1 MRNGHH
7 LFEQMMSFSRGPKK
21 HSRLSGLYS
30 SFPSR
35 LSPLVKLTEQTAEAS
50 LELKCHKQSHRG
62 DHTGSQHTECASLCY
77 LWENKK
83 LLQGSQHTEGIY
95 FMDTCGPHRNQSL
108 QQGTDAKRH
117 PHAEGS
123 IIATA
128 PGKPEKLQWM
138 VSVFGIKVSGSL
150 FNEMNKQ
157 NKISRKYRD

>member
-1 MRNGHH
+1 MTT
-7 LFEQMMSFSRGPKK
+7 QD
-21 HSRLSGLYS
+21 LSTLNVPRCATSGKTKN
-30 SFPSR
+30 FFKVPSTQ
-35 LSPLVKLTEQTAEAS
+35 KE
-50 LELKCHKQSHRG
+50 
-62 DHTGSQHTECASLCY
+62 
-77 LWENKK
+77 
-83 LLQGSQHTEGIY
+83 IY